1 MSIPEQIRALEGLAA
16 VDAEL
21 KTLED
26 ALAQEQGTL
35 STLTAGMKKLD
46 EKLAAD
52 RSNLTATE
60 KIRGEFIGEVR
71 SMTQQVEH
79 SRDKL
84 NRSRNE
90 REQNAATRE
99 IEELRKLLRDREDE
113 VGKLTTDV
121 EASRQQ
127 IESTEAE
134 LAKLKG
140 ELGANE
146 GDINTRLSGLE
157 KDKATKLAE
166 REVVM
171 KGLPPALY
179 RKYENI
185 RAKRGFA
192 VAHTTTGTCSAC
204 HMALPPQLFHR
215 LRREPLIEQCQSCNR
230 IIYFGSPSS
239 GSAASDT

>member
-26 ALAQEQGTL
+26 QLTQERGTL
-35 STLTAGMKKLD
+35 STLTAGMKQLD
-46 EKLAAD
+46 EKLATD
-52 RSNLTATE
+52 RAGLSATE

-90 REQNAATRE
+90 RESNAATRE

-121 EASRQQ
+121 EASRQH
-127 IESTEAE
+127 IEMTETE

-146 GDINTRLSGLE
+146 GDINARLTSVE
-157 KDKATKLAE
+157 KQRATKLAE
-166 REVVM
+166 REAVM

-230 IIYFGSPSS
+230 IIYFGAP
-239 GSAASDT
+239 GEKHPASDT